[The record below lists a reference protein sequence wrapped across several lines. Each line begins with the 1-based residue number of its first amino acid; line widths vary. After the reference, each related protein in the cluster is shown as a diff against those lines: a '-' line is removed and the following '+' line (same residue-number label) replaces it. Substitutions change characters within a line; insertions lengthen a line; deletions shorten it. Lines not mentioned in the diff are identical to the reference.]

1 MTKSSYQLAFDEF
14 IKNIHGGNA
23 VVDAKAGSGKSTTA
37 LLGIE
42 FMKGAVIVLAFGKKI
57 ATAFQHKLNTMAYPN
72 ARSATFHSECNAN
85 LCRNRQR
92 PTVNTGKVWRIAEL
106 FTQEPELAK
115 VRQSICK
122 IVGYAKNNGIGL
134 THHGLPAI
142 DDRQS
147 WVNIIQHHDVDLDAD
162 VEIEDVIDIC
172 IKVLELNN
180 RDVKVIDF
188 DDQIYFPLLFKLKF
202 TKYDWVIVDEAQD
215 TNVIRK
221 LALREMMHE
230 NSRLIAI
237 GDPNQAIMGFT
248 GAENDSLNLIK
259 EMFNATELKLS
270 VCYRCGKSI
279 IREAQK
285 YVPDIIAY
293 EGNGEGEVTSTKYD
307 DFFKIA
313 PTLNLNKKDG
323 IVCRNNAPLVSLAF
337 GLIRNGIGCRI
348 EGRDIGQNLE
358 AFTRKWKVND
368 LATFTLRI
376 QTFFDKAIEKAK
388 KAARGLLEDK
398 YETLLILIE
407 RCQSL
412 GKHDVESLRSLIKSM
427 FSNSDDDNVP
437 NVVTLSSI
445 HKSKGLEFDN
455 CYILGMN
462 QFSPSKY
469 ATLDWMKEQEQNL
482 MYVAVTR
489 AKYKLT
495 YITDVPTRNKRE
507 VETEEQ

>member
-1 MTKSSYQLAFDEF
+1 MTKSLYQIAFDDF
-14 IKNIHGGNA
+14 IKDTNGGNA

-42 FMKGAVIVLAFGKKI
+42 FMKGSVIVLAFGKKI
-57 ATAFQHKLNTMAYPN
+57 AVEFQNKLNNMAYPN

-85 LCRNRQR
+85 LSRNRQR

-106 FTQEPELAK
+106 FTQEKELAK
-115 VRQSICK
+115 VRLSICK
-122 IVGYAKNNGIGL
+122 LVGYAKNSGFGID
-134 THHGLPAI
+134 TCPAI
-142 DDRQS
+142 DDRQA
-147 WVNIIQHHDVDLDAD
+147 WVDIIQHHDVDLDAD

-202 TKYDWVIVDEAQD
+202 TKYDWIIVDEAQD

-259 EMFNATELKLS
+259 EMFNANELKLS
-270 VCYRCGKSI
+270 VCYRCAKSI

-285 YVPDIIAY
+285 YVPDIVAY
-293 EGNGEGEVTSTKYD
+293 EDNIEGEVTDIKYD
-307 DFFKIA
+307 EFFKLA
-313 PTLNLNKKDG
+313 PTLELSKKDG
-323 IVCRNNAPLVSLAF
+323 IICRNNAPLVSLAF
-337 GLIRNGIGCRI
+337 GLIRSGIGCRI
-348 EGRDIGQNLE
+348 EGRDIGQNLLT
-358 AFTRKWKVND
+358 FTNKWKVND
-368 LATFTLRI
+368 LATFALRI

-388 KAARGLLEDK
+388 KATRGLLEDK

-412 GKHDVESLRSLIKSM
+412 GKHDIESLRNLIKSM
-427 FSNSDDDNVP
+427 FSNSEDANVP

-445 HKSKGLEFDN
+445 HKSKGLEFDSV
-455 CYILGMN
+455 YLLGMS
-462 QFSPSKY
+462 QFCPSKY
-469 ATLDWMKEQEQNL
+469 ATLDWMKEQERNL
-482 MYVAVTR
+482 QYVAVTR
-489 AKYKLT
+489 AKHKLT
-495 YITDVPTRNKRE
+495 YITDVPTRTKSNRE
-507 VETEEQ
+507 ED

>member
-1 MTKSSYQLAFDEF
+1 MTESPEQIKFFEF
-14 IKNIHGGNA
+14 LQEINGGNA
-23 VVDAKAGSGKSTTA
+23 VLDSKAGSGKSTTA
-37 LLGIE
+37 ILGVAYMVGTIIMLT
-42 FMKGAVIVLAFGKKI
+42 FAKKNAVDL
-57 ATAFQHKLNTMAYPN
+57 QNKLNVRACPN
-72 ARSATFHSECNAN
+72 AKASTFHSECYKNF
-85 LCRNRQR
+85 CRNRQR
-92 PTVNTGKVWRIAEL
+92 PMVNTGKVYRIAEL

-115 VRQSICK
+115 IRQSVCK
-122 IVGYAKNNGIGL
+122 IVSYAKNNGIGL
-134 THHGLPAI
+134 THHNMPAI
-142 DDRQS
+142 TDRQA
-147 WVNIIQHHDVDLDAD
+147 WVDIIQHHDVDLDAD

-188 DDQIYFPLLFKLKF
+188 DDQIYFPLLFKVKF

-215 TNVIRK
+215 TNAIRK
-221 LALREMMHE
+221 LAIGEMMHE
-230 NSRLIAI
+230 TTRLVVI

-248 GAENDSLNLIK
+248 GAENNSLQLIK
-259 EMFNATELKLS
+259 EMFGARDLKLS
-270 VCYRCGKSI
+270 VCYRCAKSI

-285 YVPDIIAY
+285 YVPDIVAY
-293 EGNGEGEVTSTKYD
+293 ESNGEGEVTSAKYD
-307 DFFKIA
+307 EFFKIA
-313 PTLNLNKKDG
+313 PTLNLSKKDG
-323 IVCRNNAPLVSLAF
+323 IICRNNAPLVSLAF

-376 QTFFDKAIEKAK
+376 QNFFDKAIEKAK
-388 KAARGLLEDK
+388 KATRGLLEDK